1 MKTLFAT
8 VFMALSFVLHADPPS
23 THGMLLFGDKVN
35 FASHLPMFHS
45 PHDYQ
50 LLLRLEFRTLPR
62 EMPYTLEN
70 YAAAKLSG
78 SSLLTLVPERM
89 DLTQVIEGP
98 KRSFRA
104 EIFDGHFERG
114 GESLGSITVVVS
126 EVVFSQ
132 KLDPR
137 APQADHE
144 SYLSFGAQ
152 GEFFAAHL
160 IEARPSFDAILKIRE
175 PSGPGHLKVLRKD
188 SGFVLPRKGEPL
200 GLEEGPQTVIEDVI
214 YLEEAELSH

>member
-8 VFMALSFVLHADPPS
+8 ILMASSLALRADPPS

-50 LLLRLEFRTLPR
+50 LLMRLEFGTLPK
-62 EMPYTLEN
+62 EMPHTLEN
-70 YAAAKLSG
+70 YAAAKAAGRTLF
-78 SSLLTLVPERM
+78 TLVPERM
-89 DLTQVIEGP
+89 DLSQVISGL

-114 GESLGSITVVVS
+114 GKSLGPVSVVVA
-126 EVVFSQ
+126 EIVFAE
-132 KLDPR
+132 KLSPR
-137 APQADHE
+137 GQQPSHE

-160 IEARPSFDAILKIRE
+160 IEARPSFDAILKIGQ
-175 PSGPGHLKVLRKD
+175 PNGSGLLRVARPG
-188 SGFVLPRKGEPL
+188 SEFVLPEKGDLLGDPL
-200 GLEEGPQTVIEDVI
+200 GTQSRVEDVI
-214 YLEEAELSH
+214 YLEEAELAH